1 MSTQEYA
8 TATARIPGKKVPIVI
23 VPGIMGSRLTDPA
36 TRALVWNPFGWPN
49 PFGDEPGD
57 FAANKAR
64 LGQVDQPLQP
74 DETHKYA
81 QVADCVRVD
90 PINHYYNLLSK
101 FYGDLAIS
109 LHYDLRQ
116 DLASRQLVPA
126 VYCAGY
132 DWRQSNDQSAQRLST
147 IVDEARAD
155 CDNEPVILVAHSMGG
170 IVSRHYCK
178 NLGGESK
185 VKALFLIGSPTLGA
199 VKAYLSMRLGLN
211 FWDGVRRILNMNRAD
226 TKTFT
231 RRMPSG
237 YELLPT
243 YIYCSQVRKSWAT
256 FDPTQTGFRDQ
267 INPGGIGDDY
277 MFNLAFRI
285 SDNSNSVLF
294 YNDIYVGQ
302 REEPTTRDAVRNQL
316 TSAYLFH
323 DGLSV
328 GTSSVYMH
336 PHTVAY
342 YCNDQSTL
350 GDVSIQ
356 YDGVVILRTNDI
368 VVSANVSGSN
378 TAGGDGTV
386 PADSANP
393 SQVSTPFIDTRN
405 FPGVAHTDLPSSGD
419 LIRALRAAI
428 VGLV

>member
-1 MSTQEYA
+1 MSTQEY
-8 TATARIPGKKVPIVI
+8 TIATARLTGKKVPIVI
-23 VPGIMGSRLTDPA
+23 VPGIMGSRLTDPS
-36 TRALVWNPFGWPN
+36 TQALAWNPFGWPN
-49 PFGDEPGD
+49 PSGFEAGN

-64 LGQVDQPLQP
+64 LRQVDQPLEP
-74 DETHKYA
+74 DETNKFA
-81 QVADCVRVD
+81 QVADRVRVD
-90 PINHYYNLLSK
+90 PINHFYNVLSK
-101 FYGDLAIS
+101 FYGALALS

-116 DLASRQLVPA
+116 DLASRQLIPA

-132 DWRQSNDQSAQRLST
+132 DWRQTNAQSAQRLST

-185 VKALFLIGSPTLGA
+185 VKALFLLGSPTLGA
-199 VKAYLSMRLGLN
+199 VKAYMSMRVGLD

-226 TKTFT
+226 TKTYT
-231 RRMPSG
+231 RSMPSA

-243 YIYCSQVRKSWAT
+243 YIYCSQVRTSWAS
-256 FDPTQTGFRDQ
+256 FDPAHTGFRDQ
-267 INPGGIGDDY
+267 VDSGGFGDDQLY
-277 MFNLAFRI
+277 NMAFRI

-302 REEPTTRDAVRNQL
+302 RDDPATRDAVGNQL

-323 DGLSV
+323 DGLTA
-328 GTSSVYMH
+328 GSSVYMH
-336 PHTVAY
+336 PHTIAF
-342 YCNDQSTL
+342 YCDNRSTL
-350 GDVSIQ
+350 GDVKIQ
-356 YDGVVILRTNDI
+356 YDGVTFGSAKEIT
-368 VVSANVSGSN
+368 VSANIDGDE

-393 SQVSTPFIDTRN
+393 SSVSVPFVSTRS
-405 FPGVAHTDLPSSGD
+405 FPGVEHTKLTSNRGVMD
-419 LIRALRAAI
+419 AVRAAI
-428 VGLV
+428 VGLM

>member
-1 MSTQEYA
+1 MSTQEY
-8 TATARIPGKKVPIVI
+8 TIATARLPGKKVPIVI
-23 VPGIMGSRLTDPA
+23 VPGIMGSRLSEPSTQ
-36 TRALVWNPFGWPN
+36 ALVWKPVGWPLS
-49 PFGDEPGD
+49 FSEPGS

-64 LGQVDQPLQP
+64 LRQVDQPLVP
-74 DETHKYA
+74 DETNKFA
-81 QVADCVRVD
+81 QVADRVRVD
-90 PINHYYNLLSK
+90 PINHYYNVISG
-101 FYGDLAIS
+101 FYGDLAVG

-116 DLASRQLVPA
+116 DLASRRIVPA

-132 DWRQSNDQSAQRLST
+132 DWRQSNSQSAQRLST

-155 CDNEPVILVAHSMGG
+155 CDGEPVILVAHSMGG

-185 VKALFLIGSPTLGA
+185 VKALFLLGSPSLGA

-211 FWDGVRRILNMNRAD
+211 FFDSVRRILNMNRAD
-226 TKTFT
+226 TKTYT
-231 RRMPSG
+231 RSMPSA

-243 YIYCSQVRKSWAT
+243 YLYCSQVRTSWAT
-256 FDPTQTGFRDQ
+256 FDPAHTGFRDQ
-267 INPGGIGDDY
+267 VDSGGVGDDQ

-302 REEPTTRDAVRNQL
+302 RDDPATRGAVGNQL

-323 DGLSV
+323 DGLTV
-328 GTSSVYMH
+328 GSSAYMH
-336 PHTVAY
+336 PHTIAY
-342 YCNDQSTL
+342 YCNDKSTL
-350 GDVSIQ
+350 GDVGIQ
-356 YDGVVILRTNDI
+356 YDGVVVKPTNDI
-368 VVSANVSGSN
+368 EVSANINSN
-378 TAGGDGTV
+378 ETAGGDGTV

-393 SQVSTPFIDTRN
+393 SPVSVPFADTRN
-405 FPGVAHTDLPSSGD
+405 FPGVEHTKLSSNSGV
-419 LIRALRAAI
+419 LSALRAAI